1 MNKMMKAFVY
11 ILKDSKS
18 KFYIGSTSNIN
29 RRLIQHKNGH
39 TQTTKRMDN
48 PELVFAQ
55 EYESLLIAR
64 KVERKIKNLK
74 RRDYL
79 EKIIKDGKIRM
90 FI

>member
-1 MNKMMKAFVY
+1 M
-11 ILKDSKS
+11 D
-18 KFYIGSTSNIN
+18 

-39 TQTTKRMDN
+39 TQTTKRMDK
-48 PELVFAQ
+48 PELVFVQ

-64 KVERKIKNLK
+64 KIERKIKNLK
-74 RRDYL
+74 RKDYL